1 MVAFAVHEAREDAV
15 PGLAD
20 VPAAILALQ
29 ADKDLKSFGENDDV
43 RGDQTVVA
51 EEFQGIH

>member
-1 MVAFAVHEAREDAV
+1 M
-15 PGLAD
+15 PGLVD
-20 VPAAILALQ
+20 VPAAVFALE
-29 ADKDLKSFGENDDV
+29 ADEDLKGLGEDHDV